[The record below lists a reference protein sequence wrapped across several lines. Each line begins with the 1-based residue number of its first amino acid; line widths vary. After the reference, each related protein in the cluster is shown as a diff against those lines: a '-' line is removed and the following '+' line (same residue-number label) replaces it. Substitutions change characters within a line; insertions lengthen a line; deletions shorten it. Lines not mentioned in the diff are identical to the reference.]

1 MKYLLISFLILCPG
15 AALAQTPPPGADKD
29 IRLQTPAELTATAA
43 GLERDLVL
51 QPNNVDLHVKVGFTY
66 TRLGRA
72 DDAQRAFEN
81 AVRLDPRK
89 AIAHYML
96 GLVYEK
102 KGLREKAIAA
112 WKACL
117 ETSTEQRLKDT
128 AIKHLNNLNA
138 R

>member
-1 MKYLLISFLILCPG
+1 MKYLLISLLALCCG
-15 AALAQTPPPGADKD
+15 AAAAQTPPPGADKD
-29 IRLQTPAELTATAA
+29 IRLQTPAELNATAA
-43 GLERDLVL
+43 GLERDLLL
-51 QPNNVDLHVKVGFTY
+51 QPNNVDLHVKLGFTY
-66 TRLGRA
+66 TKLGRA

-117 ETSTEQRLKDT
+117 DTATEQRLKDT
-128 AIKHLNNLNA
+128 ALKHLNNLNA